1 MSEDTS
7 MQNNDR
13 DVVADINY
21 FPAPGDP
28 ISKASWKP
36 RYLDDNDAFTRPMTI
51 RNVRRT
57 DKVFDLATN
66 GFTFIRLPLGRH
78 ITSKDDEETIKRDY
92 YPELETVAKKL

>member
-1 MSEDTS
+1 MNEDTA

-21 FPAPGDP
+21 FPVTGEP

-36 RYLDDNDAFTRPMTI
+36 RYLDDNNSFTRPMTI
-51 RNVRRT
+51 RDVRRA
-57 DKVFDLATN
+57 DKVFELATN
-66 GFTFIRLPLGRH
+66 GFTFMHLPLGSR

-92 YPELETVAKKL
+92 YPELEAIATKL